1 MKKDRILNAQ
11 LIAEIAAMGH
21 TEYLVIADAGLPIP
35 KGVNVIDLSVVRGVP
50 AFYQVLAAVD
60 EELVSEAYIVAQEMS
75 GRNADL
81 YKATRRKLHGREE
94 SQVPHAETALALIEG
109 RRLTEANIRME
120 AKLVVRRSTRGTV

>member
-94 SQVPHAETALALIEG
+94 SQVPHEKFKQ
-109 RRLTEANIRME
+109 LTQQ
-120 AKLVVRRSTRGTV
+120 AKVVVRTGETTPFANVILIAGVNF